1 MSAVPNSSHL
11 NFLGLASKSST
22 PVYPAAEVELGT
34 VEEGIAANGV
44 APTGI
49 GLGSNKLSALEASS
63 QDPVSQDPS
72 SVDPSLNS
80 AQQPICPAQHPVPPA
95 SQPNLSHTSV
105 SVAKPPVRVVVA
117 AKGDNSTKGEL
128 SRGDAA
134 NSCSPKGN
142 VTKRKLHRIAEVR
155 ASQGIS
161 ERTMCRRLNIDA
173 KQLRAIEDPEA
184 DLKLSQLAII
194 REALEVPF
202 ADLLV
207 ENDSLSRPVQERA
220 QLLKIMK
227 TAVSL
232 KECKLAPRGARL
244 AEMLCEQLVA
254 LMPELA
260 EVGGW
265 PEFGSRRSSDSVARI
280 LESEINTSNL
290 RPE

>member
-11 NFLGLASKSST
+11 NFLGLTSKSST
-22 PVYPAAEVELGT
+22 PVYPAAEAELSR
-34 VEEGIAANGV
+34 VVEGIAANGI
-44 APTGI
+44 APTSI
-49 GLGSNKLSALEASS
+49 GLASIEASS
-63 QDPVSQDPS
+63 EERSSVEASAVEPSPQPVSPAS
-72 SVDPSLNS
+72 EANAVNSLVSNELVS
-80 AQQPICPAQHPVPPA
+80 NESIQPIGK
-95 SQPNLSHTSV
+95 S
-105 SVAKPPVRVVVA
+105 PVRVVVA
-117 AKGDNSTKGEL
+117 AKGNSTKTEL
-128 SRGDAA
+128 CRGDGA
-134 NSCSPKGN
+134 NNSSPKGN

-173 KQLRAIEDPEA
+173 KQLRAIEEPEA

-290 RPE
+290 RSE

>member
-11 NFLGLASKSST
+11 NFLGLTSKSST
-22 PVYPAAEVELGT
+22 SVYPAAEVELGRV
-34 VEEGIAANGV
+34 VEGVAANCV
-44 APTGI
+44 TPTGI
-49 GLGSNKLSALEASS
+49 GLSSIEASS
-63 QDPVSQDPS
+63 VEPNSVEPS
-72 SVDPSLNS
+72 S
-80 AQQPICPAQHPVPPA
+80 AEQPICLTHHPVSSA
-95 SQPNLSHTSV
+95 SEANAVHSLASKEPIVQPI
-105 SVAKPPVRVVVA
+105 AKPPVRVVVA
-117 AKGDNSTKGEL
+117 KSNSTKGEL

-134 NSCSPKGN
+134 NSSSPKGN

-290 RPE
+290 RSE

>member
-11 NFLGLASKSST
+11 NFLGLTSKSST
-22 PVYPAAEVELGT
+22 PVYPAAEVELSRA
-34 VEEGIAANGV
+34 VEGVAANGIT
-44 APTGI
+44 PTGI
-49 GLGSNKLSALEASS
+49 GLASIEASS
-63 QDPVSQDPS
+63 VEPS
-72 SVDPSLNS
+72 SVAPSPEAPS
-80 AQQPICPAQHPVPPA
+80 PCPAEQPICPTHNPVSPA
-95 SQPNLSHTSV
+95 SEANAIHSPVSNEPMVQPI
-105 SVAKPPVRVVVA
+105 AKPPVRVAVA
-117 AKGDNSTKGEL
+117 AKGNST
-128 SRGDAA
+128 RGYVA
-134 NSCSPKGN
+134 NSSSPKGN
-142 VTKRKLHRIAEVR
+142 VAKRKLHRIAEVR

-232 KECKLAPRGARL
+232 KECKLATRGARL

-290 RPE
+290 RSE

>member
-11 NFLGLASKSST
+11 NFLGLTSKSST
-22 PVYPAAEVELGT
+22 PVYPAAEVELGR
-34 VEEGIAANGV
+34 VVEGIAANGI
-44 APTGI
+44 APTGT
-49 GLGSNKLSALEASS
+49 GLSS
-63 QDPVSQDPS
+63 IETSSVEPS
-72 SVDPSLNS
+72 SVEPNPALQSISPAPHPVSPASEAKAIHSPVSNEPMV
-80 AQQPICPAQHPVPPA
+80 QPI
-95 SQPNLSHTSV
+95 
-105 SVAKPPVRVVVA
+105 AKPPVRVAVA
-117 AKGDNSTKGEL
+117 AKGSSSKTEL

-134 NSCSPKGN
+134 SSSSPKGN
-142 VTKRKLHRIAEVR
+142 VAKRKLHRIAEVR

-290 RPE
+290 RSE

>member
-11 NFLGLASKSST
+11 NFLGLTSKSST
-22 PVYPAAEVELGT
+22 PVYPAAEVELGR
-34 VEEGIAANGV
+34 VVEGIAANGI
-44 APTGI
+44 APTGT
-49 GLGSNKLSALEASS
+49 GLASIEASS
-63 QDPVSQDPS
+63 EEPS
-72 SVDPSLNS
+72 SVAPSPNP
-80 AQQPICPAQHPVPPA
+80 APQPISPAPHPVSPA
-95 SQPNLSHTSV
+95 SEVNAIHSPVSNEPMFQPM
-105 SVAKPPVRVVVA
+105 AKTPVRVVVA
-117 AKGDNSTKGEL
+117 AKVNSTKGEL

-134 NSCSPKGN
+134 NSSSPKGN
-142 VTKRKLHRIAEVR
+142 VAKRKLHRIAEVR

-290 RPE
+290 RSE

>member
-11 NFLGLASKSST
+11 NFLGLTSKSST
-22 PVYPAAEVELGT
+22 PVYPAAEVELGRV
-34 VEEGIAANGV
+34 VEGVATNGV
-44 APTGI
+44 APTCI
-49 GLGSNKLSALEASS
+49 ELSSIEASS
-63 QDPVSQDPS
+63 EEPSPEAPS
-72 SVDPSLNS
+72 SVDPSL
-80 AQQPICPAQHPVPPA
+80 APQPICPALHPVSPSEANPIQ
-95 SQPNLSHTSV
+95 SPFSNEPMV
-105 SVAKPPVRVVVA
+105 RPVAKTPVRVVVT
-117 AKGDNSTKGEL
+117 AKGNSAKTEL

-134 NSCSPKGN
+134 NSSSPKGN

-290 RPE
+290 RSE

>member
-22 PVYPAAEVELGT
+22 PVYPAAEAELGR
-34 VEEGIAANGV
+34 VIEGIAANGIT
-44 APTGI
+44 PTGI
-49 GLGSNKLSALEASS
+49 GPASIEASS
-63 QDPVSQDPS
+63 EEPSSAQASAVEPSSPQPVSEASLVHAPVSNDPI
-72 SVDPSLNS
+72 V
-80 AQQPICPAQHPVPPA
+80 QPIPKPA
-95 SQPNLSHTSV
+95 
-105 SVAKPPVRVVVA
+105 VRVTVA
-117 AKGDNSTKGEL
+117 AEGSSTKGEL

-134 NSCSPKGN
+134 NGRSPKGN
-142 VTKRKLHRIAEVR
+142 ATKRKLHRIAEVR

-173 KQLRAIEDPEA
+173 KQLRAIEEPEA

-290 RPE
+290 RSE